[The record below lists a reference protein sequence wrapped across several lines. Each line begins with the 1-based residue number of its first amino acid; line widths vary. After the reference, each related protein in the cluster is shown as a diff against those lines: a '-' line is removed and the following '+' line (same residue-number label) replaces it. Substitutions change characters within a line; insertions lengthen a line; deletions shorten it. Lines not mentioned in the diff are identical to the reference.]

1 MQREYYGM
9 PLPPYAPV
17 QQQSNTDLAS
27 YLEQLLSNLQD
38 LHNSED
44 PTAKELIRKGSGGVM
59 KKPNPYYNQIQA
71 LRSVIP
77 NFNKYLQNSRQ
88 NFIQD
93 YNRGL
98 IR

>member
-9 PLPPYAPV
+9 PLPPYVPV
-17 QQQSNTDLAS
+17 QQQPSQ
-27 YLEQLLSNLQD
+27 LEQLLSNLQD
-38 LHNSED
+38 LYNSED
-44 PTAKELIRKGSGGVM
+44 PTARELIRKGSGGVM